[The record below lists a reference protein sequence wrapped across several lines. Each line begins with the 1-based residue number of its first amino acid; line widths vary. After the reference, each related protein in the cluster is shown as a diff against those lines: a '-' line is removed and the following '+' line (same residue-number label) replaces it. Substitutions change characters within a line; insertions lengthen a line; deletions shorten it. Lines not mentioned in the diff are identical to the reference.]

1 MDSCNLL
8 CLVAAG
14 FFGSMLYV
22 MLSHKSQK
30 SSFNRFLETL
40 TPEQKIIYN
49 KIIRE
54 RTTIYIYGLV
64 LGLLA
69 GFTYIS
75 YIPLRNT
82 IGICT
87 FVVIIL
93 GFLYLFYS
101 LHPKTDYMLNHLT
114 TSEQNTAWLEIYREM
129 KNRSHV
135 GFILGAVAFILIGC
149 ALRK

>member
-40 TPEQKIIYN
+40 TPEQNIIYN

-82 IGICT
+82 IGICA

-101 LHPKTDYMLNHLT
+101 LHPKTDYMLNHLIT
-114 TSEQNTAWLEIYREM
+114 PEQNTAWLEIYREM
-129 KNRSHV
+129 KNRSHI
-135 GFILGAVAFILIGC
+135 GFVLGAVAFVLFGC
-149 ALRK
+149 ALKK